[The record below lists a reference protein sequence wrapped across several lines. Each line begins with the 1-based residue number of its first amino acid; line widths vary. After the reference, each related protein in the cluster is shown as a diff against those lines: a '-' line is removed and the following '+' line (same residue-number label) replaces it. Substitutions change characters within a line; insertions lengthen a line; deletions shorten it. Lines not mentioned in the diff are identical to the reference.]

1 MHDKQEP
8 IIAGEVL
15 SLYGVD
21 KKTYIDQ
28 MKANLKNTVIEL
40 LDIKY
45 VEITPDKVVLK
56 MPIGPKTWQP
66 YGILHGGVSVVLAET
81 AASVATY
88 INIDTSKYLA
98 VGMEINANHIRSKK
112 EGVVTAVATPLHKGR
127 TSMVWD
133 IKITDEAGKL
143 ICVSRCTMAVI
154 NKNAVR
160 Y

>member
-1 MHDKQEP
+1 MSSEQDLIVAE
-8 IIAGEVL
+8 EVL
-15 SLYGVD
+15 SLHGVD
-21 KKTYIDQ
+21 KKTFIKQ
-28 MKANLKNTVIEL
+28 MKASLKDTVIQL

-45 VEITPDKVVLK
+45 VEISPDKVVIE
-56 MPIGPKTWQP
+56 MPVGPKTWQP

-81 AASVATY
+81 AASVATFV
-88 INIDTSKYLA
+88 NIDIQNYLA

-133 IKITDEAGKL
+133 IKITDEAGRL
-143 ICVSRCTMAVI
+143 ICVSRCTMAVVSR
-154 NKNAVR
+154 NAVK

>member
-1 MHDKQEP
+1 MHDKQEL
-8 IIAGEVL
+8 IVAEEVL
-15 SLYGVD
+15 SLHGVD
-21 KKTYIDQ
+21 RKTYIDR
-28 MKANLKNTVIEL
+28 MKANLKDTIIEL

-88 INIDTSKYLA
+88 INIDTNKYLA

-112 EGVVTAVATPLHKGR
+112 EGVVTAVATPLHKGH
-127 TSMVWD
+127 TTMVWD
-133 IKITDEAGKL
+133 IKITDEASKL

-154 NKNAVR
+154 NKDAVK